1 MITAYQFLN
10 NKKDLKPLAF
20 YDYVRCYTNAS
31 RGSLLSHKIHSLVL
45 RHNQKCTSFRIHPDS
60 GLVLFCAH
68 KPLQIGC
75 VGFVWRCRVLFS
87 TNFFARHRAKQDAS
101 GFLAA
106 HRFNHQ
112 PDSQR
117 EPPTKRIALA
127 EVHKLCAVVFDF
139 LKYGVLLLRQ
149 RSGQFLLYSVT
160 VLTSAGEVISL
171 TSSSAVE
178 LSAVAFSELPDEQP
192 ESIKV
197 DDTARD
203 KIRMIPMI
211 RIIVFFIQ

>member
-1 MITAYQFLN
+1 MSMDYRKYVPEITAHEPRAFL
-10 NKKDLKPLAF
+10 
-20 YDYVRCYTNAS
+20 
-31 RGSLLSHKIHSLVL
+31 IHALCLGL
-45 RHNQKCTSFRIHPDS
+45 RH
-60 GLVLFCAH
+60 GV
-68 KPLQIGC
+68 
-75 VGFVWRCRVLFS
+75 
-87 TNFFARHRAKQDAS
+87 
-101 GFLAA
+101 
-106 HRFNHQ
+106 NHQ

-117 EPPTKRIALA
+117 ETPTKRIALA

-203 KIRMIPMI
+203 KIRRIPMI

>member
-1 MITAYQFLN
+1 M
-10 NKKDLKPLAF
+10 
-20 YDYVRCYTNAS
+20 
-31 RGSLLSHKIHSLVL
+31 
-45 RHNQKCTSFRIHPDS
+45 
-60 GLVLFCAH
+60 
-68 KPLQIGC
+68 
-75 VGFVWRCRVLFS
+75 
-87 TNFFARHRAKQDAS
+87 
-101 GFLAA
+101 
-106 HRFNHQ
+106 
-112 PDSQR
+112 
-117 EPPTKRIALA
+117 
-127 EVHKLCAVVFDF
+127 VVFDF

-192 ESIKV
+192 ESIKF